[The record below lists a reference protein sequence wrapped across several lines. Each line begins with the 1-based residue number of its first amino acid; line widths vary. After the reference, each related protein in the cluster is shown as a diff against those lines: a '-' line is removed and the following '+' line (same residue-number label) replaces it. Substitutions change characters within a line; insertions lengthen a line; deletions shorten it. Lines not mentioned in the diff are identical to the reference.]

1 MVRGSGGRER
11 KSKRLLRW
19 TLLDAIRVI
28 RNFHT
33 RAVHT
38 GEHDETRADGLGA
51 RLYRFAITDVIPRE
65 VWIEDTVLA
74 YC

>member
-11 KSKRLLRW
+11 KSKRLLRL

-38 GEHDETRADGLGA
+38 GEHDETRARRSPLP
-51 RLYRFAITDVIPRE
+51 ITDVIPRE